1 MGDSPFFG
9 YTAKR
14 GYRNARRTQHTTGI
28 IDFVQNLNLSNTS
41 VAQVIAR
48 IWHNARPRKVGTLT
62 WLILNNGLPVGTWRF
77 KSWVF
82 RPLAKGATKDFWS
95 PLNTA

>member
-41 VAQVIAR
+41 VVQVIAR
-48 IWHNARPRKVGTLT
+48 IWHNTRPRKVGTLT
-62 WLILNNGLPVGTWRF
+62 WLILNNGLPDALPSHGV
-77 KSWVF
+77 
-82 RPLAKGATKDFWS
+82 RPS
-95 PLNTA
+95 